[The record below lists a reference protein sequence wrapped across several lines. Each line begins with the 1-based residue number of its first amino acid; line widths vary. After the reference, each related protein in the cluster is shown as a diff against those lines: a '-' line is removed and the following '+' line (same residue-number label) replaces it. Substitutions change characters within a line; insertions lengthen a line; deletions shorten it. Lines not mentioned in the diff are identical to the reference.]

1 MRRTK
6 PRAVTYCL
14 GDEEHDAEGRL
25 ITAEFATHYGARTH
39 ACHVCELAAHAQ
51 TGQTDSPPCRQ
62 WCACTCPMPGRD
74 SSASTTGS
82 RPGARRR
89 LGPAARVRVRAARGT
104 ELCGRLE
111 HCFASSMM
119 WQSRTCQHV
128 IHVTD
133 GRTACLSSHPQ
144 HMFAW
149 DCRDVAFAEYL
160 TGLLDRKPVI
170 VAGTRL
176 LQSTTEES
184 VMQRP
189 SYVCQL
195 SRRPRA
201 AVCPLAQ
208 TDCSHELATWRSWLS
223 CTVCVSRACSAS
235 GPEHSRCVSPYL
247 ISSEALCGRQVT

>member
-89 LGPAARVRVRAARGT
+89 LGPATRVRVRAARGT

-119 WQSRTCQHV
+119 WQLRTCQHV
-128 IHVTD
+128 ITSRMEGPPACPSPAAHV
-133 GRTACLSSHPQ
+133 RL
-144 HMFAW
+144 
-149 DCRDVAFAEYL
+149 
-160 TGLLDRKPVI
+160 GLQGCGVRGVPDR
-170 VAGTRL
+170 
-176 LQSTTEES
+176 
-184 VMQRP
+184 
-189 SYVCQL
+189 
-195 SRRPRA
+195 
-201 AVCPLAQ
+201 
-208 TDCSHELATWRSWLS
+208 
-223 CTVCVSRACSAS
+223 AS
-235 GPEHSRCVSPYL
+235 GQEAGHRRRHAPGSIHKRGVSDAAAILCVPAEQEASGRCVPTRAVRL
-247 ISSEALCGRQVT
+247 QP